1 MTMRIFKILKMTL
14 GLAVLLQ
21 ISASANQEIVASG
34 QQGNLSVTGPINSA
48 SALVTTRDSILA
60 ITDLMI
66 KTISGPKG
74 AERDWDALKA
84 VMVPQGQFMV
94 ARNGKV
100 EVTPIASFLEKAPAM
115 YGAVDFLE
123 EALSNQV
130 TINESVATVH
140 QEYRCFV
147 NGKPSHHGTNVYNLL
162 RTETGWKI
170 GYLMWYQISDR
181 KPEPAKAK

>member
-1 MTMRIFKILKMTL
+1 MMNSLLNIGKIAL
-14 GLAVLLQ
+14 GLMSLVQ
-21 ISASANQEIVASG
+21 ISALASDDFIG
-34 QQGNLSVTGPINSA
+34 TPKQGAAFIRVRSSQVMSPA
-48 SALVTTRDSILA
+48 ATRDSILDV
-60 ITDLMI
+60 TNLMI

-162 RTETGWKI
+162 RTDTGWKI